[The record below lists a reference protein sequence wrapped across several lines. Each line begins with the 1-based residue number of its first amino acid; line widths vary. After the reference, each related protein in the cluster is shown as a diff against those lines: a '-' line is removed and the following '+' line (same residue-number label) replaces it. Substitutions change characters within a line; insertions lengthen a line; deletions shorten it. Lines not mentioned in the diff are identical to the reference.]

1 MNHHIED
8 KVFILSLGNS
18 RQNMLFT
25 DLFHKLHVTILCVRG
40 PKLIFTLTY
49 SNRFNISVLCI
60 TVQYFSKIVNTMFPV
75 LILWE

>member
-1 MNHHIED
+1 
-8 KVFILSLGNS
+8 
-18 RQNMLFT
+18 MLFT
-25 DLFHKLHVTILCVRG
+25 DLFHKLHVTTFCVRG

-49 SNRFNISVLCI
+49 SNRFNISVIYTGI